1 MVRTMTEIEILNA
14 ALAVGW
20 VKFSYFKVD
29 GTKRIAIGTRNRA
42 LIEQVLGR
50 RLKDNGSDGSFYAN
64 CNGYF
69 DLIRVGWRQFK
80 SERFIGIEFDR
91 LDNIH
96 AVAQAVAIAKVENE
110 NFAEL
115 QDAIGNLVGVEIAVP
130 IFCET
135 DRLMGHICR
144 DIIEDGAESIN
155 GVVSTICSRF
165 QKVEISM
172 EQAAKAAQATSN
184 SQAERTAKVKSC
196 RAALK
201 AELAALRKRE
211 DEILQL
217 LLAD

>member
-1 MVRTMTEIEILNA
+1 MVRTMNEIEILNA

-20 VKFSYFKVD
+20 VKFAYFKAD
-29 GTKRIAIGTRNRA
+29 GSKRIAIGTRNRA

-50 RLKDNGSDGSFYAN
+50 VLKENGSDGSFYEN

-69 DLIRVGWRQFK
+69 DLIRVNWRQFK

-96 AVAQAVAIAKVENE
+96 AVAQAVAVAKAENE

-115 QDAIGNLVGVEIAVP
+115 QIAVGNLVGIELAMP
-130 IFCET
+130 IICET
-135 DRLMGHICR
+135 DRVMERISR
-144 DIIEDGAESIN
+144 DIIEDGADVN
-155 GVVSTICSRF
+155 GVVSVVCSRF
-165 QKVEISM
+165 PIVEITM
-172 EQAAKAAQATSN
+172 EQSANMPQATSK
-184 SQAERTAKVKSC
+184 SQAERTAKVNSC